1 MFNNFAEAIMALVEF
16 SIDETVAVVS
26 MNSGENR
33 LNPPFIK
40 KYLEVLDQIERETA
54 VNALIVHSSHA
65 KIFSNGLDLE
75 WLGPAFLN
83 RDSGVLS
90 DFFCL
95 MNRLFKRILLY
106 PMITVAAIS
115 GHAFAAGA
123 ILTCAFDFRFMRLDR
138 GYFCLPEVDLGMP
151 FLPGMLALLKKA
163 IPLHSL
169 EELQYTGRR
178 LTAVECETHHI
189 VTKACPIDTLMEETL
204 AFAKGLTKK
213 RGIIGEMKRRMYRD
227 IVQVM
232 DAQDAPII
240 ESAKFMY

>member
-1 MFNNFAEAIMALVEF
+1 MALVEF

-33 LNPPFIK
+33 LNPPFINS
-40 KYLEVLDQIERETA
+40 YLEVLDLVERETS
-54 VNALIVHSSHA
+54 VSVLVVHSAHE

-83 RDSGVLS
+83 RESGVIS
-90 DFFCL
+90 DFFYL
-95 MNRLFKRILLY
+95 LNRLFKRILLY
-106 PMITVAAIS
+106 PMIPVAAIN

-123 ILTCAFDFRFMRLDR
+123 ILACAFDFRFMRSDR

-163 IPLHSL
+163 IPLYQL
-169 EELQYTGRR
+169 EELQYTGKR
-178 LTAVECETHHI
+178 LTAAECETHHI
-189 VTKACPIDTLMEETL
+189 VTKACHVDALMEETM
-204 AFAKGLTKK
+204 AFAKSLDKK
-213 RGIIGEMKRRMYRD
+213 RGIVSEMKSRMYAD
-227 IVQVM
+227 IVRVL
-232 DAQDAPII
+232 DTQDGPFI